1 MPGRIVQTERST
13 KVTALSRIGQRR
25 QVVIPKTIFE
35 QLALAEGDFIEVTAE
50 HGRLAMKPKKLVD
63 ADNTLT
69 PAEGKKARHALKQL
83 KDKKTRPWGQIKH
96 ELGL

>member
-1 MPGRIVQTERST
+1 M
-13 KVTALSRIGQRR
+13 
-25 QVVIPKTIFE
+25 
-35 QLALAEGDFIEVTAE
+35 EVTAE

-69 PAEGKKARHALKQL
+69 PAEGKKVRHALKQL
-83 KDKKTRPWGQIKH
+83 KDKKTRSWGQIKD